1 MPGSITD
8 WVGELL
14 RGRPVVAPG
23 FYADR
28 DGGANIYQKKR
39 EKVGEN
45 FKGKVV
51 ILVLHML
58 SLSNLFSGLVPVQY
72 K

>member
-1 MPGSITD
+1 M
-8 WVGELL
+8 
-14 RGRPVVAPG
+14 VAPG